1 VPRVLLFAG
10 LEDGAAG
17 KRRAREEVLLRIRLE
32 FEAALTRRQ
41 VHTLEVPACEAIGN
55 CKDQRL

>member
-1 VPRVLLFAG
+1 
-10 LEDGAAG
+10 
-17 KRRAREEVLLRIRLE
+17 LRIRLE
-32 FEAALTRRQ
+32 FEAALTRRL